1 MPRLLLA
8 SFQTV
13 LLIGILVKVGCHGTS
28 PLINLHDSAPF
39 PDPPSMGVQ
48 SDRQGV
54 FMVKNP
60 KQDVNLRAKRHAQ
73 FFGPDL
79 EWASSAKFLEKYY
92 KNESLVQE
100 R

>member
-8 SFQTV
+8 SLQAV

-48 SDRQGV
+48 SDRQEV
-54 FMVKNP
+54 FMVKNA
-60 KQDVNLRAKRHAQ
+60 KQDVNLRAKRHKQ
-73 FFGPDL
+73 FFGLDL

>member
-39 PDPPSMGVQ
+39 PDPPSVGAQ

-54 FMVKNP
+54 FMVKNA
-60 KQDVNLRAKRHAQ
+60 KQAVNLKAKRHAQ
-73 FFGPDL
+73 FFGPDS
-79 EWASSAKFLEKYY
+79 EWATSAKFLKKYY
-92 KNESLVQE
+92 EKESLVQE